1 MSARISDYK
10 CPGCRRIRRR
20 MGMSPTI
27 VAQCGCS
34 DVPQTMGRISWS
46 KVNWRKVSRVIAEE
60 LDVSLPVVSAKRRE
74 LGKDRGKIG
83 RKPRNDLPVNRKV
96 NPADIDLALTSAE
109 NWRILQAKGIHVSQQ
124 RIRQIKARLM
134 SLNDKIHP

>member
-1 MSARISDYK
+1 MSAFLSDYK

-20 MGMSPTI
+20 SGMSPTI
-27 VAQCGCS
+27 VARCGCS
-34 DVPQTMGRISWS
+34 DVPLAMERISWS

-60 LDVSLPVVSAKRRE
+60 LGVSLSVVSAKRLA

-83 RKPRNDLPVNRKV
+83 RKPRTDLPANRKV
-96 NPADIDLALTSAE
+96 NPADIDVALTSAE

-124 RIRQIKARLM
+124 RIRQIKARL
-134 SLNDKIHP
+134 LRNVTYKDA